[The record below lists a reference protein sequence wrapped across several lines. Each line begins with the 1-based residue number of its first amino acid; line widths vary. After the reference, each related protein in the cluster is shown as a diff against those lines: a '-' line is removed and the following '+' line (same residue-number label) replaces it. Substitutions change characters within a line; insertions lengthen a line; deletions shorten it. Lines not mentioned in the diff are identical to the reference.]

1 VEGSEGIAGLRSR
14 LAAAK
19 SRDGFRSGLISKK
32 NRSGN
37 PSSESKAQEQERVLR
52 VLLLLAV
59 LGIGALAY
67 LFLAPFGPSRE
78 TFVEIA
84 PGTTT
89 RQIARELQNQGI
101 IRSRYLFDGFR
112 LVTEFS
118 GTGTLKAGEYRFDH
132 PARVSEVYDRIRRGD
147 VFTIS
152 LTIPEGSNIFDIA
165 ARVEAAQ
172 LGNKD
177 AFEAA
182 AMRNGA
188 LVSDLDP
195 NAVSL
200 EGYLFPDTYD
210 FGRRTTPLQMVTAM
224 VKRFRAAVASLGLE
238 GNAHRVVTMASLIE
252 RETPVEKERPLVAS
266 VFENR
271 LAQGMPLETD
281 PSVIYAALLAGRYR
295 GTIFQSDLNFDSPY
309 NTYKNSGLP
318 PGPICNPGLSALK
331 ATLHPATT
339 KYLYFVAASAD
350 PSGQSRFAATLEEHQ
365 KNVQAY
371 RHALHSAGSH

>member
-1 VEGSEGIAGLRSR
+1 
-14 LAAAK
+14 
-19 SRDGFRSGLISKK
+19 
-32 NRSGN
+32 
-37 PSSESKAQEQERVLR
+37 VLR
-52 VLLLLAV
+52 VLLLVAL

-67 LFLAPFGPSRE
+67 LLLTPFGPSQE

-89 RQIARELQNQGI
+89 RQIARELQAQGI
-101 IRSRYLFDGFR
+101 IRSRYLFDGLR
-112 LVTEFS
+112 LMTEFS
-118 GTGTLKAGEYRFDH
+118 KAGTLKAGEYRFDH
-132 PARVSEVYDRIRRGD
+132 PVRVSEVYDRVRRGD
-147 VFTIS
+147 VFKIS

-172 LGNKD
+172 LGSKE
-177 AFEAA
+177 AFKTA

-188 LVSDLDP
+188 LVADLDP
-195 NAVSL
+195 GAVSL
-200 EGYLFPDTYD
+200 EGYLFPDTYE

-224 VKRFRAAVASLGLE
+224 VKRFRIAAASLGLE

-271 LAQGMPLETD
+271 LGQGMPLETD

-295 GTIFQSDLNFDSPY
+295 GTIYQSDLKADSPY

-318 PGPICNPGLSALK
+318 PGPICNPGLSSLNA
-331 ATLHPATT
+331 ALHPAST
-339 KYLYFVAASAD
+339 KYLYFVAATGD
-350 PSGQSRFAATLEEHQ
+350 PSGQSRFASTLEEHQ
-365 KNVQAY
+365 KNVLAY
-371 RHALHSAGSH
+371 RHALHSAGGH